1 MEHLVYLSLG
11 SNLGNRAELLEEAIE
26 LIDQEVG
33 AVVRQSAVIET
44 EPWGFA
50 SEGRFLNACV
60 AVESELAPKRLLRVT
75 QDIEKRLGRAMKS
88 NDGVFHDRTI
98 DIDILLYDRQR
109 INMPNL
115 VIPHVNM
122 WKRDFV
128 MIPLREVCPDIDDIM
143 AEMKIIKNE

>member
-11 SNLGNRAELLEEAIE
+11 SNLGNRAELLEEAVE

-33 AVVRQSAVIET
+33 EVVRQSAVIET

-60 AVESELAPKRLLRVT
+60 AVKSELAPKRLLRVT

-109 INMPNL
+109 INLPNL

-143 AEMKIIKNE
+143 AEMGETEE